1 MEYIKSRKNE
11 KIAHLKK
18 LGADRRYRA
27 ETGLILCDGEK
38 LLREAISHGVQIE
51 YVLTCREEFD
61 AQDNVRV
68 LYAPREMI
76 DFISPLKTAQ
86 DIVFSCR
93 PKVWEKRL
101 DGGVIL
107 ENIQDPG
114 NVGAMIRS
122 ANAFGIKNVMLL
134 GDCADMYN
142 PKTVRAAMGAL
153 FRQSTFK
160 IDYDD
165 VRRMRDVGIPI
176 YGAALAPDSR
186 PLDEA
191 DLGGCVFAIGNEGRG
206 LSDEMLSLC
215 DEKIIIPMNPDC
227 ESLNAAA
234 AACVIMWEMRK
245 NN

>member
-38 LLREAISHGVQIE
+38 LLREAIGHGVQIE
-51 YVLTCREEFD
+51 YILTCRERFD
-61 AQDNVRV
+61 AQDNGRV
-68 LYAPREMI
+68 FYAPREMI
-76 DFISPLKTAQ
+76 DFVSPLKTAQ

-93 PKVWEKRL
+93 PKVWEKKL

-165 VRRMRDVGIPI
+165 VRKMRTAGVPI
-176 YGAALAPDSR
+176 YGAALAQDSR
-186 PLDEA
+186 PLDET
-191 DLGGCVFAIGNEGRG
+191 DLGGCAFAIGNEGRG
-206 LSDEMLSLC
+206 LSEKMLSLC